1 MSALGGVSVRP
12 LPTADDPRAPAHIA
26 IIMDGNGRWAKSHG
40 LPRAAGHRKGVEAL
54 RCTVRH
60 AAKLGVAYLTVFSFS
75 SENWSRPAQEIAS
88 LMGLLRRFIQ
98 QDLIELD
105 QANVR
110 VLPIG
115 RRDDL
120 SEEINALL
128 DQAEETTR
136 GNTGL
141 TLLVAFNYGGRDEIV
156 RACQALAERVK
167 AGELDPSEIDEDA
180 LEAQL
185 DTAGIPD
192 PDLIIRTSGE
202 NRLSNFTMW
211 QAAYSEFVFMPQH
224 WPDFDEAALES
235 AIREFFSRDRR
246 FGGLAAGMTGG

>member
-1 MSALGGVSVRP
+1 MSAAGGVPARP
-12 LPTADDPRAPAHIA
+12 LPSADDPRIPTHIG
-26 IIMDGNGRWAKSHG
+26 IIMDGNGRWAQSRG

-54 RCTVRH
+54 RRTVRH
-60 AAKLGVAYLTVFSFS
+60 AGELGVGYLTIFSFS

-88 LMGLLRRFIQ
+88 LMSLLRRFIQ
-98 QDLIELD
+98 QDLKELA

-110 VLPIG
+110 VIPIG

-120 SEEINALL
+120 ADDIRALL
-128 DQAEETTR
+128 VEAEETTR
-136 GNTGL
+136 ANTGL
-141 TLLVAFNYGGRDEIV
+141 TLLVAFNYGGRDEIA
-156 RACQALAERVK
+156 RACRKLAERVR
-167 AGELDPSEIDEDA
+167 AGELDPAAIDETLLA
-180 LEAQL
+180 CEL

-211 QAAYSEFVFMPQH
+211 QAAYSEFVFVPQH
-224 WPDFDEAALES
+224 WPDFDEASLEA
-235 AIREFFSRDRR
+235 AIREFCNRDRR

>member
-1 MSALGGVSVRP
+1 MIRIGDAPRVRRLLIGTALALTALFLLLPLVAIFAQALMSGIDVYWQNLSDAYTLS
-12 LPTADDPRAPAHIA
+12 A
-26 IIMDGNGRWAKSHG
+26 I
-40 LPRAAGHRKGVEAL
+40 
-54 RCTVRH
+54 
-60 AAKLGVAYLTVFSFS
+60 
-75 SENWSRPAQEIAS
+75 
-88 LMGLLRRFIQ
+88 
-98 QDLIELD
+98 
-105 QANVR
+105 
-110 VLPIG
+110 
-115 RRDDL
+115 
-120 SEEINALL
+120 
-128 DQAEETTR
+128 
-136 GNTGL
+136 GL